1 MLTSARERDRTVQ
14 QAPPRARSAAL
25 PAPTRG
31 WSSEQ
36 NLAAM
41 EPGTAP
47 VLRNWYPEPDGVS
60 PRPGYVEH
68 ATGLGAGP
76 VNTLMSYVSGAAKR
90 LLGAAGANIYR
101 CDIPGTVGAAL
112 WSGAST
118 DQWQWTNFATAGGQF
133 LVAVNGADAP
143 IVYDGAAIS
152 TAPAI
157 TGVTGGALSNVFA
170 AQARLWFCQASSADV
185 WYLGASAVGGAAV
198 KLPLGAL
205 LTKGGAIVAGGTWS
219 SDSGSGMNDLTVFLS
234 TEGEVL
240 IFAGSDPSAAAS
252 WQLKSR
258 YQIGRPLGRRCLT
271 RFGGDLAILTQD
283 GLMSLGAVMK
293 LDRTA
298 AQQGALTRNIRQAYA
313 AAVVNDADTFG
324 WQTIGFARGQ
334 KVFVNVPNAATGVV
348 RQFVMNALHGA
359 WCEYQGVPA
368 SCWVEHNDK
377 LYFGGP
383 SGTVYEAERGSID
396 GTRIIECL
404 GIGAFTALDDAG
416 AYKTANVLRAT
427 YRGRPDIRPYLAI
440 AFDYDLNP
448 VFEEFELE
456 NTIGAF
462 GTWSVSKWGETT
474 WGRGAGIGLA
484 SNALIW
490 SQSQWNQKVWGGA
503 TGVGEFTQSVFGIGR
518 ALAPAFRLNIYD
530 GSPALTADVKLLEF
544 ALVTE
549 GGAIL

>member
-1 MLTSARERDRTVQ
+1 MPAAARERDRAVQ
-14 QAPPRARSAAL
+14 QTQPRARAAPL

-60 PRPGYVEH
+60 PRPGFVQH
-68 ATGLGAGP
+68 ATGLGTGA
-76 VNTLMSYVSGAAKR
+76 VNTLMSFVSGASKH
-90 LLGAAGANIYR
+90 LLGACGPRIHR
-101 CDIPGTVGAAL
+101 CEIGGPVGAAL
-112 WSGAST
+112 WSAATS
-118 DQWQWTNFATAGGQF
+118 DQWQWTNFATSGGQF
-133 LVAVNGADAP
+133 LVAVNGVDAP
-143 IVYDGAAIS
+143 LVYNGTAFS
-152 TAPAI
+152 APAI
-157 TGVTGGALSNVFA
+157 TGMTGDPLTNVFSS
-170 AQARLWFCQASSADV
+170 QSRLWFCQARSSTV
-185 WYLGASAVGGAAV
+185 WYLGVAAIGGAA
-198 KLPLGAL
+198 KPYPLGGL
-205 LTKGGAIVAGGTWS
+205 LNRGGSIIAGGTWS
-219 SDSGSGMNDLTVFLS
+219 SDSGSGMNDMTIFLS
-234 TEGEVL
+234 SEGEVL
-240 IFAGSDPSAAAS
+240 VYVGSDPDSTATFS
-252 WQLKSR
+252 LRTR
-258 YQIGRPLGRRCLT
+258 YQIGRPLGLRCLT

-283 GLMSLGAVMK
+283 GLMSLSAVMK

-313 AAVVNDADTFG
+313 AAVINDADTFG

-359 WCEYQGVPA
+359 WCEYQGIPA

-377 LYFGGP
+377 LYFGGAA
-383 SGTVYEAERGSID
+383 GTVHEAERGSID
-396 GTRIIECL
+396 GEEVIECL
-404 GIGAFTALDDAG
+404 GIGAFTHLDDPNVL
-416 AYKTANVLRAT
+416 KTANVLRVA
-427 YRGRPDIRPYLAI
+427 YRGRADIRPYLSI
-440 AFDYDLNP
+440 AFDYELNP

-462 GTWSVSKWGETT
+462 GTWGVSKWGEAS

-490 SQSQWNQKVWGGA
+490 SQGSWNQKVWGGA

-544 ALVTE
+544 SLVTE
-549 GGAIL
+549 SGAIL